1 MLRAAELAD
10 IAFIRG
16 LAGRPDNAPFL
27 TDEDETALA
36 AYLTDPKA
44 KVLIWG
50 KGAARGFAIFT
61 GVGSLSRTVCL
72 MRLALDEPGRGEGRA
87 FVAALIDHGFCDL
100 NARKLWLDTSGENLR
115 AQRVY
120 ARAGF
125 VLEGRLRQHDH
136 VPRIG
141 RVVDTLLYGMLRDEW
156 AVLPR

>member
-1 MLRAAELAD
+1 MTATDHDFELSEWTFSGTRGIIAARRWQGSEVP
-10 IAFIRG
+10 R
-16 LAGRPDNAPFL
+16 
-27 TDEDETALA
+27 
-36 AYLTDPKA
+36 YV
-44 KVLIWG
+44 VLITHG
-50 KGAARGFAIFT
+50 YGEHI
-61 GVGSLSRTVCL
+61 
-72 MRLALDEPGRGEGRA
+72 GRYDA
-87 FVAALIDHGFCDL
+87 VAAALIDHGFCDL